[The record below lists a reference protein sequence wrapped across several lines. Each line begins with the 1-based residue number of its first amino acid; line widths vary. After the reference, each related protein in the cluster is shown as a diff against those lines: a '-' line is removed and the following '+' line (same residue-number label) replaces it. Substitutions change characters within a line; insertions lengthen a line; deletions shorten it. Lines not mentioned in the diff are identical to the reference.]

1 LCGVRPASS
10 DRSEPATLA
19 PDARTID
26 ASGSIPLPPMPLK
39 KTGESIIQAALMSGE
54 PER

>member
-10 DRSEPATLA
+10 ERSDPDTLP

-39 KTGESIIQAALMSGE
+39 NTGESIIEA
-54 PER
+54 P

>member
-1 LCGVRPASS
+1 M
-10 DRSEPATLA
+10 
-19 PDARTID
+19 D

-39 KTGESIIQAALMSGE
+39 KMGESIIVAALFGAA

>member
-10 DRSEPATLA
+10 ERSEPATLA
-19 PDARTID
+19 PPARTML

-39 KTGESIIQAALMSGE
+39 KMGESIIGAA
-54 PER
+54 